1 MRAFLFPQ
9 GARVQVKR
17 GSFPLA
23 GDLIGRTGVVVELDE
38 YRPGRYGVVLDAETE
53 VRDFSEDELEPLKN
67 A

>member
-1 MRAFLFPQ
+1 MRALLYPQ

-23 GDLIGRTGVVVELDE
+23 WDLIGRTGVVVETGE

-53 VRDFSEDELEPLKN
+53 VRDFSEEELEPFKE